1 MFDPN
6 SCEFGYEL
14 DANLSSCETPADGVL
29 AKAHA
34 YHFIGVG
41 GIGMSG
47 LAQICAARGH
57 RVTGSDRSSDGAER
71 VEFFRSLAAKGVQ
84 ISAQDGSA
92 LVSAPD
98 VVVVSTAIEDD
109 NADLVAARRRGIP
122 TVHRSEVLA
131 HLLHTGRGIAVTGT
145 SGKTTVTA
153 MVGWMLEQAGLRP
166 TIVNGGIMNNFAPD
180 HVPGNTVVGGGE
192 LVCAEADESDG
203 SVVRFEPEVGVVTS
217 ISKDH
222 KEVHEIL
229 GLFERFVGQIGTAA
243 IVNSDYAEL
252 RPLRDVAREF
262 VTYGFCED
270 ADIRVTA
277 WAPSPM
283 GGGFEAMGQPF
294 ELGVPG
300 RHNVSNAAAAI
311 AVGTTLGIPTDQMA
325 AALSSFKG
333 VRRRLEIA
341 ARVGGL
347 VVIDDY
353 AHNPEKIAAAIS
365 AVRPHCDRLVA
376 VFQPH
381 GFGPTKFM
389 REELVGVFASH
400 VRSGD
405 VLFLLDI
412 YYAGGTADQSISSAD
427 LVRDVCGHGVDAR
440 HMSDRGA
447 CVDEIASLAEGRTAV
462 LVMGARD
469 DTLTSFCEE
478 IGRAAAERRSS
489 S

>member
-1 MFDPN
+1 
-6 SCEFGYEL
+6 
-14 DANLSSCETPADGVL
+14 
-29 AKAHA
+29 
-34 YHFIGVG
+34 
-41 GIGMSG
+41 MSG

-57 RVTGSDRSSDGAER
+57 RVTGSDRSSDGGER
-71 VEFFRSLAAKGVQ
+71 VEFFRSLAAKGVR
-84 ISAQDGSA
+84 ICAQDGSA
-92 LVSAPD
+92 LVSVPD

-109 NADLVAARRRGIP
+109 NPDLCAARERGIP
-122 TVHRSEVLA
+122 VVHRSEVLA
-131 HLLHTGRGIAVTGT
+131 HLLHTARGIAVTGT

-153 MVGWMLEQAGLRP
+153 MIGWMLERAGLRP
-166 TIVNGGIMNNFAPD
+166 TIVNGGIMNNFVPD

-229 GLFERFVGQIGTAA
+229 ELFERFVGQIGDVA
-243 IVNSDYAEL
+243 ILNSDYAEL
-252 RPLRDVAREF
+252 RRLRDVARAH
-262 VTYGFCED
+262 VTYGFSED

-283 GGGFEAMGQPF
+283 GCVFEAMGQSF

-311 AVGTTLGIPTDQMA
+311 AVGTTLGISKDQMA

-333 VRRRLEIA
+333 VRRRLEIVD
-341 ARVGGL
+341 RVGDL
-347 VVIDDY
+347 IVIDDY

-365 AVRPHCDRLVA
+365 AVRPHCDKLVS

-389 REELVGVFASH
+389 RDELVDVFTAQ
-400 VRSGD
+400 VGPGD

-427 LVRDVCGHGVDAR
+427 LVRDLCGRGIDAR

-447 CVDEIASLAEGRTAV
+447 CVEEIVSLAVGRTAV

-478 IGRAAAERRSS
+478 IGRAAADMG
-489 S
+489 

>member
-1 MFDPN
+1 MSNREIPTGD
-6 SCEFGYEL
+6 
-14 DANLSSCETPADGVL
+14 VL
-29 AKAHA
+29 AKARS

-47 LAQICAARGH
+47 LAQICAARGC
-57 RVTGSDRSSDGAER
+57 RVTGSDRSSDGGER
-71 VEFFRSLAAKGVQ
+71 AEFFKSLAARGVQ
-84 ISAQDGSA
+84 VSAQDGSA
-92 LVSAPD
+92 LTLGPD
-98 VVVVSTAIEDD
+98 VVVRSTAIEDD
-109 NADLVAARRRGIP
+109 NADLVAARQRGIP

-153 MVGWMLEQAGLRP
+153 MIGWMLERAGLRP
-166 TIVNGGIMNNFAPD
+166 TNVNGGIMNNFAPD
-180 HVPGNTVVGGGE
+180 HEPGNMVIGDGE

-203 SVVRFEPEVGVVTS
+203 SVVRFRPEVGVVSS

-222 KEVHEIL
+222 QEVHEVL
-229 GLFERFVGQIGTAA
+229 ELFERFVGQITGTAV
-243 IVNSDYAEL
+243 VNADYAEL
-252 RPLRDVAREF
+252 RPLRDVAREH
-262 VTYGFCED
+262 VTYGFSED
-270 ADIRVTA
+270 ADIRVANWT
-277 WAPSPM
+277 PSPR
-283 GGGFEAMGQPF
+283 GAEFEATGHTF

-311 AVGTTLGIPTDQMA
+311 AVGTTLGLSTDEIA
-325 AALSSFKG
+325 AALSSFTG
-333 VRRRLEIA
+333 VRRRLEVEA
-341 ARVGGL
+341 QEGDL
-347 VVIDDY
+347 TVIDDY

-389 REELVGVFASH
+389 RDELVDVFASQMGA
-400 VRSGD
+400 GD

-427 LVRDVCGHGVDAR
+427 LVRDLYGRGIDAR
-440 HMSDRGA
+440 HLPGRSTDGIVA
-447 CVDEIASLAEGRTAV
+447 PVVGRTAV

-469 DTLTSFCEE
+469 DTLTGFCEE
-478 IGRAAAERRSS
+478 IGRAAARAG
-489 S
+489 